1 LEVND
6 MSTILTTDNL
16 HKRFGDV
23 QAVRGVSLN
32 VAEGEIFGFLGP
44 NGAGKTTTIGML
56 LGLIHPTSGD
66 VAVFGERVTP
76 THTAPL
82 KQVGALVGATASTVP
97 HLSGRQNLQLVAN
110 LHPHLSRTCIDEVLE
125 LVDLTEAAHR
135 RVKTYSTGM
144 RQRLGLAMALLPE
157 PRLLVLDE
165 PTNGMDPAGMR
176 EVRLLLQGL
185 ADEGITIFLS
195 SHLLHEVEQIC
206 TRVAMLRQGEVV
218 AQGAVNDLLGGEQ
231 LVVKVRVPE
240 PTVAAAHLAGLPGVE
255 VEPNGQT
262 ITVTGATSEDVVR
275 QLTQQGIIP
284 TEVTSTKRDLE
295 HLFIEL
301 TA

>member
-1 LEVND
+1 